1 MRRFVALLAVGAL
14 AASPAAA
21 MPVSTF
27 LTKAEALQKKGAMA
41 LFSSD
46 IGVLKKE
53 VQASGSQIK
62 AERLAAIKAGRKPD
76 FCPPAKASMGSDE
89 LLSHLRAIPAAQ
101 RAMPF
106 KAAYKGFLVRKFP
119 CPA

>member
-1 MRRFVALLAVGAL
+1 MKKTVLAMAL
-14 AASPAAA
+14 ALAPLTAAAA

-27 LTKAEALQKKGAMA
+27 LAKAEALQKKGPMA

-53 VQASGSQIK
+53 MKTSGAQIK
-62 AERLAAIKAGRKPD
+62 AERTAAMKAGRKPD
-76 FCPPAKASMGSDE
+76 FCPPAKASMTSDE
-89 LLSHLRAIPAAQ
+89 LLNHLRAIPAAQ
-101 RAMPF
+101 RGMPF
-106 KAAYKGFLVRKFP
+106 KAAYKSFLVRKFP